1 MREGEGGWERGREEV
16 RRNREIE
23 EGSVLSRPAAV
34 TFQQV
39 ITIVTQCKHSQ
50 TSCYRLC
57 VPTNH
62 IP

>member
-39 ITIVTQCKHSQ
+39 ITIVTQCKHS
-50 TSCYRLC
+50 
-57 VPTNH
+57 
-62 IP
+62 